1 MFLDIIFCEC
11 GETLDAQALCTV
23 PRGACSVKYLILE
36 QIAGQGVLVAL
47 SSALNAVP

>member
-23 PRGACSVKYLILE
+23 PRGATVFPTICLQCKMFDFGADCR
-36 QIAGQGVLVAL
+36 AGRAG
-47 SSALNAVP
+47 ST